1 MLDLKKNINI
11 IGLLLVLQLYFY
23 HNEHIKKAD
32 YAFYDIITM
41 LASKLEPHD
50 KSSYTVIIDIDE
62 KSLLDLGQWP
72 WPRIIDAQLINTL
85 YKMSPSA
92 IGMNILFPESDRLSP
107 ISIQKFYKNF
117 FDLDV
122 KFRDFPKGLKNNDN
136 LLFNAIKKSEA
147 TIATYLSNDLYSASH
162 CQELSYQQNIFSTI
176 ETDYTATS
184 LLCNHPSIQKNIKN
198 FGFINAWTDSD
209 GKFRRV
215 PLFISYQKQI
225 FPSFALA
232 TLLSFDKNIEINKRN
247 PSLLLNFNQTK
258 ATLFSAVDI
267 LNGTVT
273 KDKIQG
279 KIVIIGSSVAGLS
292 PNYILAN
299 GEEISNNQIHASVI
313 ENILNHSFLTQPV
326 FYKQL
331 NIFFSFLISIMTI
344 FFFEQKKYLNIIA
357 LFFIGI
363 AITLLSLTI
372 SYMNNIYISIG
383 YFWAPSF
390 YIFIFILI
398 YHIKRISK
406 ERQEQEKMLIKKS
419 KLASMGEMITL
430 IAHQWRQPLS
440 TINGIVLN
448 IDIDERK
455 QILQRERLDEHLNQ
469 IEEVTA
475 YLSKTIHDFT
485 DFFSTNKEKEKFYIS
500 ELIKQIKTLSPLN
513 KEDNINIKD
522 ISKKDIEIISYKS
535 ELLQSILII
544 VNNAIYACKENLH
557 STKQGQITIHT
568 HLFKKQLYITIQ
580 DNGGGIKKKDLK
592 KLFNPYFTTKEK
604 HHGTGLGLYILKLI
618 VEDSLNGKIT
628 IENNNEGAVFTIKI
642 PVK

>member
-1 MLDLKKNINI
+1 MLHLKRNINI
-11 IGLLLVLQLYFY
+11 IGLLILLQLYFY
-23 HNEHIKKAD
+23 HSEHIKKAD

-62 KSLLDLGQWP
+62 KSLVKLGQWP

-85 YKMSPSA
+85 QKMSPSA
-92 IGMNILFPESDRLSP
+92 IGMNILFPERDRLSP
-107 ISIQKFYKNF
+107 FSIQKFYKVF

-122 KFRDFPKGLKNNDN
+122 KFRDFPKKLKNNDT
-136 LLFNAIKKSEA
+136 LLFNAIQQSEA
-147 TIATYLSNDLYSASH
+147 TLATYFGNELYSASH
-162 CQELSYQQNIFSTI
+162 CQELSYQKNRFNTI
-176 ETDYTATS
+176 QTNYRATS
-184 LLCNHPSIQKNIKN
+184 LLCNHSSIQKNIKN

-209 GKFRRV
+209 GKFRRI

-232 TLLSFDKNIEINKRN
+232 TLLSFDKNIEIDRTN
-247 PSLLLNFNQTK
+247 PSLLLNFSQSKPNI
-258 ATLFSAVDI
+258 FSAVDV

-292 PNYILAN
+292 PNYMLAN

-313 ENILNHSFLTQPV
+313 ENILNHSFLTQPLL
-326 FYKQL
+326 YKQL
-331 NIFFSFLISIMTI
+331 NILFSFLISIMI
-344 FFFEQKKYLNIIA
+344 IIFFEQKKYLNIIG
-357 LFFIGI
+357 LFFISI
-363 AITLLSLTI
+363 TITLIWLAI
-372 SYMNNIYISIG
+372 AYMNNTYISIG
-383 YFWAPSF
+383 YFWTPTF
-390 YIFIFILI
+390 YIFIFILM
-398 YHIKRISK
+398 YHIKNITQ
-406 ERQEQEKMLIKKS
+406 ERQEQEKLLIKKS

-455 QILQRERLDEHLNQ
+455 KILERERLDEHLNQ

-475 YLSKTIHDFT
+475 YLSQTIHDFT

-500 ELIKQIKTLSPLN
+500 ELIKQVKTLSPLN
-513 KEDNINIKD
+513 KEDNIHIKD
-522 ISKKDIEIISYKS
+522 SSKKDIEIISYKS

-544 VNNAIYACKENLH
+544 VNNAIHACKQNVAH
-557 STKQGQITIHT
+557 TKQGQIAIHT
-568 HLFKKQLYITIQ
+568 HIFKKQLYINIQ

-628 IENNNEGAVFTIKI
+628 IENSNEGAVFTIKI
-642 PVK
+642 PIK